1 MPSVNVFNAV
11 GRFRVKTVTLPE
23 FLQVAAESTAVTRH
37 LMLAAL
43 FIAVVEVNLFAA

>member
-1 MPSVNVFNAV
+1 MPSVNGFNAV
-11 GRFRVKTVTLPE
+11 GRFSVKTVTLPE

-43 FIAVVEVNLFAA
+43 FIAVVGVNLFAA